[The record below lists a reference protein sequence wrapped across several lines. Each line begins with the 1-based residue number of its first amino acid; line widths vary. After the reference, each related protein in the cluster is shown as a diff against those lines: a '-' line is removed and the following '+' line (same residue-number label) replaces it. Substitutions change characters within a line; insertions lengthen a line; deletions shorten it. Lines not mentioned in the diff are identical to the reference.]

1 MGEAAGHSRGAVL
14 GPEAQIVIA
23 VHTPDRPI
31 RRAVESVAAA
41 GQGRAAAVVVCH
53 NMDPAP
59 VRKALAGLDGAAAE
73 VLQLNDDIASPAG
86 PFNFGLRS
94 ATAEFV
100 GIMGSDDALEPGA
113 VAAWL
118 DLAASTGADAV
129 IAPLRTRSGRPI
141 LTPRARILRGALV
154 DPLRDRLAYRTA
166 PLGLFRRRLLEAH
179 QLSLT
184 EGLQTGEDL
193 EFGLKLWF
201 SGAPVA
207 YRPGLPAYLVGEDA
221 EVRVTS
227 AVLAL
232 KEQFRDVRHLV
243 EGEWF
248 ARLRPTARDAIA
260 VKLLRGHV
268 LSAALRRGSAFAWDP
283 ADCQELSALTGEIAA
298 FAPGAARALSGP
310 DADLLAALRATGS
323 PADVRRALQRRE
335 AAGPLRRSLTR
346 HLADNLRTEAPLRS
360 NASSLLASVM
370 GKARR
375 SPRAVP
381 AANSPQGRK
390 DAT

>member
-1 MGEAAGHSRGAVL
+1 MGEAAGNSRGLA
-14 GPEAQIVIA
+14 GEPEAQIVIA
-23 VHTPDRPI
+23 VHTADRPI
-31 RRAVESVAAA
+31 RRAVESVVAA
-41 GQGRAAAVVVCH
+41 GQGRAGALVVCH
-53 NMDPAP
+53 NMDPEP
-59 VRKALAGLDGAAAE
+59 VRKALAGLDGAAVR
-73 VLQLNDDIASPAG
+73 VLELNDGIASPAG

-118 DLAASTGADAV
+118 DLAASTGADVA

-141 LTPRARILRGALV
+141 LTPRARVLRGALA
-154 DPLRDRLAYRTA
+154 DPLKDRLAYRTA

-193 EFGLKLWF
+193 EFGLKLWY
-201 SGAPVA
+201 SGAHIA
-207 YRPGLPAYLVGEDA
+207 YRPGAPAYLVGEDA

-227 AVLAL
+227 AVLPL

-248 ARLRPTARDAIA
+248 AGLRPPERDAIA

-268 LSAALRRGSAFAWDP
+268 LSAALRRGSGFGWDG
-283 ADCQELSALTGEIAA
+283 ADCQELSALTSEIAA
-298 FAPGAARALSGP
+298 FAPGVSRALSRP
-310 DADLLAALRATGS
+310 DEELLEALRGTSS
-323 PADVRRALQRRE
+323 PADVRRALRRRE
-335 AAGPLRRSLTR
+335 AAGPLRRSLTAR
-346 HLADNLRTEAPLRS
+346 PADNLRTEAPLRS
-360 NASSLLASVM
+360 NASSLLALAH
-370 GKARR
+370 GKFRR
-375 SPRAVP
+375 LLAGTVR
-381 AANSPQGRK
+381 
-390 DAT
+390 

>member
-1 MGEAAGHSRGAVL
+1 MGEAAGNSRGLA
-14 GPEAQIVIA
+14 GEQEAQIVIA
-23 VHTPDRPI
+23 VHTADRPI
-31 RRAVESVAAA
+31 RRAVESVVAA
-41 GQGRAAAVVVCH
+41 GQGRAGALVVCH
-53 NMDPAP
+53 NMGPEP
-59 VRKALAGLDGAAAE
+59 VRKALADLDRAAVR
-73 VLQLNDDIASPAG
+73 VLELNDGIASPAG

-118 DLAASTGADAV
+118 DLAASTGADVA

-141 LTPRARILRGALV
+141 LTPRARVLRGALA
-154 DPLRDRLAYRTA
+154 DPLKDRLAYRTA

-193 EFGLKLWF
+193 EFGLKLWY
-201 SGAPVA
+201 SGAPIA
-207 YRPGLPAYLVGEDA
+207 YRPGAPAYLVGEDA

-227 AVLAL
+227 AVLPL

-248 ARLRPTARDAIA
+248 AGLRPPERDAIA

-268 LSAALRRGSAFAWDP
+268 LSAALRRGSGFGWDG
-283 ADCQELSALTGEIAA
+283 ADCQELSALTSEIAA
-298 FAPGAARALSGP
+298 FAPGVSRALSRP
-310 DADLLAALRATGS
+310 DEELLEALRGTSS
-323 PADVRRALQRRE
+323 PTDVRRALKRRE
-335 AAGPLRRSLTR
+335 AAGPLRRSVTTR
-346 HLADNLRTEAPLRS
+346 PADNLRTEAPLRS
-360 NASSLLASVM
+360 NASSLLALAH
-370 GKARR
+370 GRFRR
-375 SPRAVP
+375 LLAGTVR
-381 AANSPQGRK
+381 
-390 DAT
+390 

>member
-1 MGEAAGHSRGAVL
+1 MGEAAGNSRGPA
-14 GPEAQIVIA
+14 GEPEAQIVIA
-23 VHTPDRPI
+23 VHTADRPI
-31 RRAVESVAAA
+31 RRAVESVVAA
-41 GQGRAAAVVVCH
+41 GQGRAGALVVCH
-53 NMDPAP
+53 NMDPEP
-59 VRKALAGLDGAAAE
+59 VRKALAGLDGAAVR
-73 VLQLNDDIASPAG
+73 VLELNDGIASPAG

-118 DLAASTGADAV
+118 DLAASTGADVA

-141 LTPRARILRGALV
+141 LTPRARVLRGALA
-154 DPLRDRLAYRTA
+154 DPLKDRLAYRTA

-193 EFGLKLWF
+193 EFGLKLWY
-201 SGAPVA
+201 SGAPIA
-207 YRPGLPAYLVGEDA
+207 YRPGAPAYLVGEDA

-227 AVLAL
+227 AILPL

-248 ARLRPTARDAIA
+248 AGLRPPERDAIA

-268 LSAALRRGSAFAWDP
+268 LSAALRRGSGFGWDG
-283 ADCQELSALTGEIAA
+283 ADCQELSALTSEIAA
-298 FAPGAARALSGP
+298 FAPGVSRALSRP
-310 DADLLAALRATGS
+310 DEELLEALRGTS
-323 PADVRRALQRRE
+323 RPTDVRRALRRRE
-335 AAGPLRRSLTR
+335 AAGPLRRSLTAR
-346 HLADNLRTEAPLRS
+346 PADNLRTEAPLRS
-360 NASSLLASVM
+360 NASSLLALAH
-370 GKARR
+370 GKFRR
-375 SPRAVP
+375 LLAGTVR
-381 AANSPQGRK
+381 
-390 DAT
+390 